1 MNPRQRRGVFLLVV
15 TSFLAV
21 AVFVGVLYYVRTVS
35 TQVGPMTTVLQ
46 LNRAVE
52 AQEPI
57 EPAMLEEVEVPTRWV
72 SESALHDPGEA
83 EGLVAATAYKKGSV
97 VQDGMLVERPIVQP
111 GFREVAVIVDAETG
125 VAGKVQPGDRVDVIA
140 TMRASGNT
148 GDLARV
154 WVSNA
159 LVVEV
164 GIPQTVEDPD
174 DLAPRRG
181 LPVTFALSNDDA
193 LTLAYVETF
202 SEKMRIALR
211 GAGDEADVPFEQRT
225 FDGKLTKPQDTKQG
239 S

>member
-15 TSFLAV
+15 TSVLAV
-21 AVFVGVLYYVRTVS
+21 AVFAGVLYYVRTVS

-57 EPAMLEEVEVPTRWV
+57 EPAMLEEIAVPERWAPA
-72 SESALHDPGEA
+72 SAPHTKSDV
-83 EGLVAATAYKKGSV
+83 EGLVAATAYKRGAV
-97 VQDGMLVERPIVQP
+97 VQAGMLVERPIVQP
-111 GFREVAVIVDAETG
+111 GFREVAVVVDAETG
-125 VAGKVQPGDRVDVIA
+125 VAGKVRPGDRVDVIA
-140 TMRASGNT
+140 TMRAD
-148 GDLARV
+148 GDSKNLARV
-154 WVSNA
+154 WVSNV

-164 GIPQTVEDPD
+164 GIPTTVEDPD
-174 DLAPRRG
+174 DIAPSRG
-181 LPVTFALSNDDA
+181 LPVTFALSTEDA

-211 GAGDEADVPFEQRT
+211 GAGDEAEIPFDERT
-225 FDGKLTKPQDTKQG
+225 FDGTVAQKKKQE